1 MPALS
6 PGARFAGYVVEGVI
20 ARGGMGVVYRAREAR
35 PERTVALKIV
45 APELAAD
52 TAFRIRFLRECQ
64 LAAAIEHPHAV
75 PVLRVGEEDGQL
87 FIAMRLI
94 HGADLAAVIRTEG
107 CLAPPRIVR
116 IIEHVA
122 EALDAA
128 HEQGLVHRD
137 VKPANILVELHART
151 EYAYLADFGLTKNV
165 SSLSGFTST
174 GMIVGTV
181 DYMAPEQI
189 EGKRLDAR
197 SDVYSLGC
205 VLYEGLTGQVPY
217 PLESQT
223 ARMWAHIA
231 TPPPSVSSVVE
242 GDWSTFDEVIRH
254 ALAKQ
259 QDERYASAGDLARAA
274 AAALVAGGKTVVGSP
289 RAAAREP
296 PTEVETRLRAPAGT
310 GPRPSAET
318 GTKPSAETG
327 TKRSAETG
335 TKPSAGTGT
344 KPSAETGTKL
354 SAETGTKPSAGTGAK
369 LSAETGPPRPVAM
382 IGGRR
387 RVRVLAAVGA
397 IAVIG
402 VIVAAATLLGGS
414 GGGRAAAMTPQA
426 LAGAWLRYFDA
437 GANASAAALWATP
450 ASVRADFPAYTG
462 SFTTTDQIQQW
473 TARQGC
479 QLRRDGPIAPDGSVA
494 VMRVTA
500 VGPRTS
506 PGATACEVT
515 GTDYSYRF
523 TASDGRIT
531 TLASVMTPRS
541 VVFNWIVLRN
551 TGHDS
556 LSAQLWTP
564 PAKVQTVLPTA
575 TFVLRTPGEIERF
588 WASRG
593 CIYTEIG
600 SGRLRDGVLA
610 IRLDR
615 GGTRPSPSA
624 GPCSESGTT
633 FVAHVT
639 VAGSRI
645 TRLIETA
652 GNGTTIQ

>member
-1 MPALS
+1 
-6 PGARFAGYVVEGVI
+6 
-20 ARGGMGVVYRAREAR
+20 MGVVYRARETR

-52 TAFRIRFLRECQ
+52 NAFRTRFLRECQ

-75 PVLRVGEEDGQL
+75 PVLRVGEEEGQL

-94 HGADLAAVIRTEG
+94 RGADLAAVIRTEG
-107 CLAPPRIVR
+107 RLAPPRIVR

-137 VKPANILVELHART
+137 VKPANILVEPRART

-165 SSLSGFTST
+165 SSRSGFTST

-217 PLESQT
+217 PLDSQT

-242 GDWSTFDEVIRH
+242 GDWSAFDEVIRH

-274 AAALVAGGKTVVGSP
+274 AAALIAGKTVVRSP
-289 RAAAREP
+289 RAATPEP
-296 PTEVETRLRAPAGT
+296 PTAAKTRLRAHAETVPQPSVET
-310 GPRPSAET
+310 SPPRPSAET
-318 GTKPSAETG
+318 S
-327 TKRSAETG
+327 
-335 TKPSAGTGT
+335 
-344 KPSAETGTKL
+344 
-354 SAETGTKPSAGTGAK
+354 
-369 LSAETGPPRPVAM
+369 PPRPVAV

-387 RVRVLAAVGA
+387 RVPVLAAVGA
-397 IAVIG
+397 VAVLG
-402 VIVAAATLLGGS
+402 VIVATAALLGAS
-414 GGGRAAAMTPQA
+414 GGGRAAATSPQA
-426 LAGAWLRYFDA
+426 LARAWLRYFDA
-437 GANASAAALWATP
+437 GANARAAALWATP
-450 ASVRADFPAYTG
+450 ASVRDDFPTYTG
-462 SFTTTDQIQQW
+462 SFTTTDQIQRW

-479 QLRRDGPIAPDGSVA
+479 QLRQDGPIARDGSVA
-494 VMRVTA
+494 VVRVTA
-500 VGPRTS
+500 AGPRTS

-523 TASDGRIT
+523 TASDGLIT
-531 TLASVMTPRS
+531 TLASAMTPRS

-551 TGHDS
+551 NGHDS

-564 PAKVQTVLPTA
+564 PATVRTVLPTA
-575 TFVLRTPGEIERF
+575 TFVLRTPAEIERF
-588 WASRG
+588 WARRG
-593 CIYTEIG
+593 CIYTEMG
-600 SGRLRDGVLA
+600 AGRLRDGVLT
-610 IRLDR
+610 IPVYR

-624 GPCSESGTT
+624 GPCTESDTS

-652 GNGTTIQ
+652 GTGTTIH